1 MNLHD
6 LVAGQDISADLI
18 THIDELLV
26 LKSKA
31 KEIGRGQRIAMI
43 DDFIHD
49 QMSWAS
55 VVVKKEERPELMAE
69 GDNLLRGIL
78 KGDWKS

>member
-6 LVAGQDISADLI
+6 LVAQQELSPDLI
-18 THIDELLV
+18 AHIDELLV

-43 DDFIHD
+43 DDFIQE

-55 VVVKKEERPELMAE
+55 VVAKKEERPDLMAE
-69 GDNLLRGIL
+69 GNDLFRWII
-78 KGDWKS
+78 KGGRS